1 MNGPSSALV
10 PCKYKMEQCLFKVR
24 SKINWNTRLW
34 RVITRGER
42 GGRQEESKRFRVLS
56 MTVQRAKISNGQTN
70 HVWLKQIKGIK
81 SAMNVSVYYTIC
93 IIENVNYKKTRKK

>member
-1 MNGPSSALV
+1 
-10 PCKYKMEQCLFKVR
+10 
-24 SKINWNTRLW
+24 
-34 RVITRGER
+34 
-42 GGRQEESKRFRVLS
+42 